1 MRLLIFAGVASGR
14 HATRQPLKKCAG
26 DQGIING
33 HITCISMLA
42 QWLFAD
48 TSVIGVM
55 PRPLKLDNETE
66 CLDSGEPRRSREQ
79 YGR

>member
-1 MRLLIFAGVASGR
+1 MVQFDAASSVSSFTQGPKNGMRLLIFAGVASGR
-14 HATRQPLKKCAG
+14 HSTRQPLKKRVG

-33 HITCISMLA
+33 HITCTSMLA

-55 PRPLKLDNETE
+55 PRAP
-66 CLDSGEPRRSREQ
+66 
-79 YGR
+79 